1 MDRGVLAQYEKIY
14 CMPFGETYNVLII
27 DPYTNTV
34 DTTSISGLEIFGS
47 YAYHGGI
54 LGANGKIYAMPFY
67 SAEDILV
74 IDPETNTFD
83 TIPGLETRVVK
94 YGGGVLSPNGI
105 IYGIPINSKNVLQ
118 IKTGLPTLPNWM
130 LQAYFNKF

>member
-1 MDRGVLAQYEKIY
+1 
-14 CMPFGETYNVLII
+14 MPYGETYNVLII
-27 DPYTNTV
+27 DPDTNTI
-34 DTTSISGLEIFGS
+34 DTTSISGLDVHGS
-47 YAYHGGI
+47 AAYHGGI
-54 LGANGKIYAMPFY
+54 LAPNGKIYAIPFY
-67 SAEDILV
+67 TAEDILV